1 DHIDAHRTIL
11 LAAGPYTRKNYCSH
25 TNSSFP
31 GLLKTVLGLLGMPP
45 LNLMDATATD
55 LRDLFTNEPDNT
67 PYAARI
73 PDKRVFDAGA
83 VNTGNKIPVRG
94 DPPL

>member
-1 DHIDAHRTIL
+1 
-11 LAAGPYTRKNYCSH
+11 
-25 TNSSFP
+25 
-31 GLLKTVLGLLGMPP
+31 MPP